1 MLLFLK
7 HVNASRCTLNNLG
20 DFTDQID
27 FLCCLTVG
35 INDLFALGIPQKHL
49 DILHASATIV
59 GFFLNY
65 RETVRD
71 Y

>member
-1 MLLFLK
+1 VLLFLK
-7 HVNASRCTLNNLG
+7 HVNAFRCTLNNLG
-20 DFTDQID
+20 DFTDQLD

-35 INDLFALGIPQKHL
+35 INDLFALAIPQKHL

-59 GFFLNY
+59 GFLLNY
-65 RETVRD
+65 RETVWD